1 MREVEKYSQ
10 EMGKKT
16 HSLEMSAGIP
26 QVFSDCPCLA
36 QLRKLSQF
44 RTSLEHVV
52 LCC

>member
-10 EMGKKT
+10 ETGKKA
-16 HSLEMSAGIP
+16 HSLEMSAGIS
-26 QVFSDCPCLA
+26 QVFGDCLCLA
-36 QLRKLSQF
+36 QLGKLSQF